1 VRFGI
6 AAFVTTVVLST
17 FGLAYADLFWLLHLL
32 AFLLCWGLVYLACR
46 YPRLTPGRQ
55 VGLAF
60 VSALGTYLMGVSLGW
75 WTVVYLVEPMNL
87 PDLAWFGDE
96 GKNGYLEWALF
107 VGTPVGMTGLTVL
120 IGAGVLRQS
129 WLRPDVQAAPD
140 SSSSE

>member
-1 VRFGI
+1 
-6 AAFVTTVVLST
+6 
-17 FGLAYADLFWLLHLL
+17 
-32 AFLLCWGLVYLACR
+32 
-46 YPRLTPGRQ
+46 
-55 VGLAF
+55 LAF

-75 WTVVYLVEPMNL
+75 WTVVYLVEPMAL